1 MVLSNQQRK
10 INYEETNFQYNNC
23 CALLCTNNFN
33 ITICIMKTI
42 KEQYKEIVCG
52 WNEERTDNVANRC
65 TEIAEEFAI
74 EFALFLSENMYE
86 NMYNDINKDG
96 KTWVSY
102 LQDGFHEHTQAERF
116 TIQEILEIFKKEKGL

>member
-1 MVLSNQQRK
+1 MTQEEFNKHESIPNRRYYVLMEDTPCWHWSRNEDNTFDWTIIGYNQK
-10 INYEETNFQYNNC
+10 
-23 CALLCTNNFN
+23 AVSP
-33 ITICIMKTI
+33 I
-42 KEQYKEIVCG
+42 KEIP
-52 WNEERTDNVANRC
+52 EED
-65 TEIAEEFAI
+65 FKKSSDDYAI

-116 TIQEILEIFKKEKGL
+116 TIQEILEIFKKEKKL

>member
-1 MVLSNQQRK
+1 MKLKEKFTTMVLD
-10 INYEETNFQYNNC
+10 
-23 CALLCTNNFN
+23 
-33 ITICIMKTI
+33 
-42 KEQYKEIVCG
+42 KEIADWEKVC
-52 WNEERTDNVANRC
+52 EQ
-65 TEIAEEFAI
+65 IADTFAI

-116 TIQEILEIFKKEKGL
+116 TIQEILEIFKKEKKL